1 MTQAHRRLAAGLA
14 AVLALSAVAGT
25 AQAHTFGAHDAGL
38 AHGFAHPFGGLDHLL
53 AMITVGLWAVQRG
66 GRALWLMPATFV
78 GAMALGGFLGLNGFG
93 LPAVELGIAASLMAL
108 GSAVAFAVRPPL
120 ALGMAVVGAF
130 AVFHGHAH
138 GAEVPE
144 AASPLLYAAGFLA
157 ATVLL
162 HAAGIALAATAT
174 ARPQWAGLGAKAVR
188 LAGAGVAATGLLL
201 VA

>member
-1 MTQAHRRLAAGLA
+1 MKHVHRWLGPALAAGL
-14 AVLALSAVAGT
+14 VALAGT
-25 AQAHTFGAHDAGL
+25 AQAHTSGAHDAGL

-53 AMITVGLWAVQRG
+53 AMVTVGLWAMQRG

-78 GAMALGGFLGLNGFG
+78 GAMALGGYLGLEGVG
-93 LPAVELGIAASLMAL
+93 LPMVELGIAASLMAF
-108 GSAVAFAVRPPL
+108 GSVVAFAFRPPL
-120 ALGMAVVGAF
+120 ALGVAIVGAF
-130 AVFHGHAH
+130 AVLHGHAH

-157 ATVLL
+157 ATALL
-162 HAAGIALAATAT
+162 HAVGIALAGMAT
-174 ARPQWAGLGAKAVR
+174 RHPLWAGLGARAVR